1 MLPNQATAGVRPSFL
16 EFVEVA
22 LIEIIVS
29 ALRCRLVGFVTL
41 SNTKVW
47 KNYLAAFT
55 VISPL

>member
-1 MLPNQATAGVRPSFL
+1 MLPNEATAGVRPSFL

-22 LIEIIVS
+22 LIEIIVF
-29 ALRCRLVGFVTL
+29 ALRCCQVGFVIL